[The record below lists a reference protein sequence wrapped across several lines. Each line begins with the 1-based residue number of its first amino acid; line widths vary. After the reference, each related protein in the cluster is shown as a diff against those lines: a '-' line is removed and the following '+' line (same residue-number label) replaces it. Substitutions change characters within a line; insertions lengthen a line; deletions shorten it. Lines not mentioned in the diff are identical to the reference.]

1 MSVFAGAAHADITPS
16 GPVWMDGMIR
26 EHRSEG
32 IHDRLEA
39 KALVLA
45 NDGSRELAFA
55 LISMDICA
63 LGQEDADEA
72 RAAIEAR
79 TGIPRERILLCASHT
94 HSGPAAMG
102 FFNPR
107 ELEYIKALKASMAET
122 VEAAASLMVPSRI
135 AYGRSEERTIS
146 YYRRLMADDGH
157 VVMNWE
163 PFPPERIV
171 GPLGVPDPE
180 VGVLRIVEAGGE
192 GKTIATVFDHADHPN
207 TLSGD
212 SFLISAEYPGLASRL
227 IRESWGGEALFLNGA
242 QGSIDIDNFKD
253 RGLPG
258 LERNGR
264 ALAAAVN
271 EAIARAVSLGD
282 APLALFSS
290 SYTIPARHI
299 TPKERSWAEG
309 ILAST
314 KGEVHPMADG
324 VGDDYTAN
332 LYMRLQKIEDIPLRV
347 EQLCFAIG
355 DCAFVSFPGELY
367 TEIGLAI
374 KAKSAFPHTYVIG
387 LANGSIGYVPTRKAI
402 AEGGYS
408 EVTREVDDSAEEIVL
423 ERSLDLLG
431 KARLARLA

>member
-1 MSVFAGAAHADITPS
+1 
-16 GPVWMDGMIR
+16 
-26 EHRSEG
+26 
-32 IHDRLEA
+32 
-39 KALVLA
+39 
-45 NDGSRELAFA
+45 
-55 LISMDICA
+55 
-63 LGQEDADEA
+63 
-72 RAAIEAR
+72 
-79 TGIPRERILLCASHT
+79 
-94 HSGPAAMG
+94 
-102 FFNPR
+102 
-107 ELEYIKALKASMAET
+107 
-122 VEAAASLMVPSRI
+122 
-135 AYGRSEERTIS
+135 
-146 YYRRLMADDGH
+146 
-157 VVMNWE
+157 VMNWE
-163 PFPPERIV
+163 PFPQERIV

-180 VGVLRIVEAGGE
+180 VGVLRFIESDGE
-192 GKTIATVFDHADHPN
+192 GKTIATIFNHADHPN

-212 SFLISAEYPGLASRL
+212 SFLISAEYPGFASRL
-227 IRESWGGEALFLNGA
+227 IREHWGGEALFLNGA

-264 ALAAAVN
+264 ALAEAVGK
-271 EAIARAVSLGD
+271 AIACATPIEYAR
-282 APLALFSS
+282 LALRSS
-290 SYTIPARHI
+290 SYTVPARHI
-299 TPKERSWAEG
+299 TPKERSWAED

-332 LYMRLQKIEDIPLRV
+332 LYMRLQKIEDTPLQV
-347 EQLCFAIG
+347 EQLCFAFG

-423 ERSLDLLG
+423 ERSLSLLQKVH
-431 KARLARLA
+431 KARSA